1 MILIIKRFLFFTTY
15 YSLLFLIL
23 MIGIQNSN
31 QKTKIYFLKYE
42 TIELPLGFILGTSL
56 ISGCMTASLLPLKRN
71 LIYKD

>member
-1 MILIIKRFLFFTTY
+1 
-15 YSLLFLIL
+15 

-71 LIYKD
+71 LFSKD